1 MCCHGAGPPFK
12 DTCSS
17 SACVHS
23 RTGKKKTVE
32 CEGGSG
38 TDVGKVSP
46 QGVGNERAIVPI
58 ELKNN
63 NQLKVVLLFIITIHH
78 QF

>member
-1 MCCHGAGPPFK
+1 MLSWSWSSLQGHLLFQCV
-12 DTCSS
+12 CSLKN
-17 SACVHS
+17 
-23 RTGKKKTVE
+23 RKKKTVE

>member
-1 MCCHGAGPPFK
+1 MCAVMELVLP
-12 DTCSS
+12 
-17 SACVHS
+17 S
-23 RTGKKKTVE
+23 RTPALPVYLFTQERETKPVE

-46 QGVGNERAIVPI
+46 QGVGNERAIVSI